1 MGRRE
6 EVYRDELIAS
16 GLNWIAIEEL
26 KHPTKVKAKIRHLH
40 EEADATVMPLNKD
53 RVYVKFTEPQMAI
66 TPGQAVVFYRGDVV
80 MGGGTIERTGEEG
93 YG

>member
-1 MGRRE
+1 VGSKE

-26 KHPTKVKAKIRHLH
+26 KRPTKLKAKIRYAHK
-40 EEADATVMPLNKD
+40 ETKTMVTPLSKD
-53 RVYVKFTEPQMAI
+53 KVYVKFKEPQMAI

-80 MGGGTIERTGEEG
+80 IGGGTIERTMTETR
-93 YG
+93 